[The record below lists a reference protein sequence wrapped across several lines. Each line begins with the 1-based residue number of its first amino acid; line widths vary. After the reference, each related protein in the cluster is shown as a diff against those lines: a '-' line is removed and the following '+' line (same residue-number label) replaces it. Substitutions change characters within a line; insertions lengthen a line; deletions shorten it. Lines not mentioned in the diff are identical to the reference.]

1 MLYKNLGPQIFEMMG
16 WLFCERKL
24 YALFFLGVV
33 TQSVLRSQCT
43 LVCFDCWVVHV
54 LNKELCGQNLTSLV
68 QAGTSMYLIKYFIQY
83 FFQYVL
89 ANWG

>member
-1 MLYKNLGPQIFEMMG
+1 
-16 WLFCERKL
+16 
-24 YALFFLGVV
+24 
-33 TQSVLRSQCT
+33 
-43 LVCFDCWVVHV
+43 

-89 ANWG
+89 ANLGLTFCERVFENKVGHGRRNIICKLNITVGD